1 VFCSISVGHIVN
13 YYYVTLYNQSVT
25 VHLTSGAETAYPSEG
40 SRNCLPFWRE
50 QELPTLLKG
59 AGTVY
64 PSEGSRN
71 CLPFWREQELPTL
84 LKGAGTA
91 YPSEGSRNC
100 LPFWREQE
108 LSTLLKG
115 AGTVYLSEG
124 SRTVLSGVHVT
135 QSEIFCLV
143 FCQTLFVFSSFFFWS
158 LFHPSFL
165 ELWLV
170 ITF

>member
-1 VFCSISVGHIVN
+1 MFCSISVGHIVN

-50 QELPTLLKG
+50 QEM
-59 AGTVY
+59 
-64 PSEGSRN
+64 
-71 CLPFWREQELPTL
+71 PTL

-124 SRTVLSGVHVT
+124 SRTVLSGVSCYSIWNFLSSILSNIVCFF
-135 QSEIFCLV
+135 I
-143 FCQTLFVFSSFFFWS
+143 LF
-158 LFHPSFL
+158 L
-165 ELWLV
+165 LV
-170 ITF
+170 IVSSILLRIMACDYILGIFKLFITRNMTVML